1 MNIKSNIRSRLRE
14 WNNIKG
20 QITARLQG
28 IGFIRKNSK
37 DWEKTFDSIDDW
49 ICIIDLNSTILRSNL
64 TIEKYFNLDVRDS
77 IGVQCCKLAHGT
89 KTSLKE
95 CPLPRMLKSGKRES
109 AEIKTQDDR
118 WMLITVDPI
127 FDKKGEITSVV
138 HIARDIT
145 HRILIQNERKRL
157 VKDLKQAL
165 VQIKTLHGLIPICS
179 HCKKIRDDKG
189 YWNLLESYI
198 ETHSQA
204 SFSHGMCPE
213 CSEHLYGQEDWY
225 LDMKKNK

>member
-1 MNIKSNIRSRLRE
+1 M
-14 WNNIKG
+14 
-20 QITARLQG
+20 
-28 IGFIRKNSK
+28 
-37 DWEKTFDSIDDW
+37 
-49 ICIIDLNSTILRSNL
+49 
-64 TIEKYFNLDVRDS
+64 
-77 IGVQCCKLAHGT
+77 QCCKLAHGA
-89 KTSLKE
+89 KVSLKE
-95 CPLPRMLKSGKRES
+95 SPLPRMLKSGKRES
-109 AEIKTQDDR
+109 AEMKTQDDR

-145 HRILIQNERKRL
+145 QRILIQNERKRL

-165 VQIKTLHGLIPICS
+165 VQIKTLHGLIPICA

-225 LDMKKNK
+225 QAMKKNK